1 LISSLTEGVAGQ
13 RLGCCAIETPTNP
26 PVDKPG
32 PITAHKDW
40 YTIGPKGHGFTIR
53 SVPGVSRPPVQ
64 TLRVSFAYDT
74 SSGDPFRIWSPFDF
88 ELRLGQASTLKIK
101 GLGVKAALLAG
112 NEVLATDLEPEFF
125 FSVDGFD
132 PGRDVVVR
140 ADADVPVDDYQPVEM

>member
-1 LISSLTEGVAGQ
+1 M
-13 RLGCCAIETPTNP
+13 
-26 PVDKPG
+26 DKAG

-88 ELRLGQASTLKIK
+88 ELRLGQASTHKTK
-101 GLGVKAALLAG
+101 GQGVIARQ
-112 NEVLATDLEPEFF
+112 F
-125 FSVDGFD
+125 
-132 PGRDVVVR
+132 
-140 ADADVPVDDYQPVEM
+140 